1 MKVDVMTNDKQTKA
15 ITLVEALPYIKQ
27 FSGQIMVIKYG
38 GSLMVDEALRETFA
52 KDIVLL
58 RYVGIKPVIVHGG
71 GKEITKWMQKLGK
84 EAVFIDGQRFTDFE
98 TMELTEMVLSGK
110 VNNEI
115 VSLLNQNGGQAVSLS
130 GKSANIFNAKRIR
143 SKKDEDLGYVGTI
156 ESVDTKLIH
165 TLCDEGYI
173 PVISSIG
180 SDGNGES
187 LNLNADNVASAV
199 ARYLDSK
206 KLIYLTD
213 VDGVMVDQ
221 ALVSQL
227 TLSSAKELMNHPDIQ
242 GGMLPKLDCSIQ
254 AVAGDVE
261 SVHIINGSTDHAV
274 LLEIFTDRGIGTMV
288 TNE

>member
-1 MKVDVMTNDKQTKA
+1 MTNDKQTKA

>member
-1 MKVDVMTNDKQTKA
+1 MKNDKQNKA

-27 FSGQIMVIKYG
+27 FYGQIMVIKYG
-38 GSLMVDEALRETFA
+38 GSLMMNDVLRDMFA

-71 GKEITKWMQKLGK
+71 GKEITKWMKKLGK
-84 EAVFIDGQRFTDFE
+84 EAVFIDGQRFTDSE

-115 VSLLNQNGGQAVSLS
+115 VSLLNQHGGKAVSLS

-143 SKKDEDLGYVGTI
+143 SKQNQDLGLVGTI
-156 ESVDTKLIH
+156 ESVDTQLIH

-173 PVISSIG
+173 PVISSVG
-180 SDGNGES
+180 SDQYGET

-199 ARYLDSK
+199 ARYLASK

-213 VDGVMVDQ
+213 VDGLLIDGDLQ
-221 ALVSQL
+221 ATL
-227 TLSSAKELMNHPDIQ
+227 THKAAEGLMTHSDVH
-242 GGMLPKLDCSIQ
+242 GGMLPKLECSMQ
-254 AVAGDVE
+254 AVRHGVN
-261 SVHIINGSTDHAV
+261 SVHIINGGTEHAV
-274 LLEIFTDRGIGTMV
+274 LLEIFTNRGIGTMI
-288 TNE
+288 TP

>member
-38 GSLMVDEALRETFA
+38 GSLMVDEALA

>member
-1 MKVDVMTNDKQTKA
+1 MSNDKKNKA

-38 GSLMVDEALRETFA
+38 GSLMVDDVLRETFA

-71 GKEITKWMQKLGK
+71 GKEITKWMKKLGK
-84 EAVFIDGQRFTDFE
+84 EAVFIDGQRFTDSE

-115 VSLLNQNGGQAVSLS
+115 VSLLNQNGGKAVTLS
-130 GKSANIFNAKRIR
+130 GKSANIFKAKRIR
-143 SKKDEDLGYVGTI
+143 SKKDQDLGLVGTI

-165 TLCDEGYI
+165 TLCNEGYI

-180 SDGNGES
+180 SDLNGGS

-199 ARYLDSK
+199 ARYLECK

-213 VDGVMVDQ
+213 VDGLFLD
-221 ALVSQL
+221 
-227 TLSSAKELMNHPDIQ
+227 KELVPTVHLNEMKTIKDHPDIQ
-242 GGMLPKLDCSIQ
+242 GGMLPKLECSIQ
-254 AVAGDVE
+254 AVSGGVE
-261 SVHIINGSTDHAV
+261 SVHIINGSTEHAV
-274 LLEIFTDRGIGTMV
+274 LLEIFTDGGIGTMV
-288 TNE
+288 VK

>member
-1 MKVDVMTNDKQTKA
+1 LTLSEQVKIDKKNKA

-38 GSLMVDEALRETFA
+38 GSLMVNESLRDTFS

-71 GKEITKWMQKLGK
+71 GKEITKWMKKLGK
-84 EAVFIDGQRFTDFE
+84 EAVFIDGQRFTDNE

-115 VSLLNQNGGQAVSLS
+115 VSLLNQHGGKAVSLS
-130 GKSANIFNAKRIR
+130 GKSANIFKARRIR
-143 SKKDEDLGYVGTI
+143 SKRDQDLGLVGTI

-165 TLCDEGYI
+165 TLCNEGYI
-173 PVISSIG
+173 PVISSVA
-180 SDGNGES
+180 SDGQGET

-199 ARYLDSK
+199 ARYLESQ

-213 VDGVMVDQ
+213 VDG
-221 ALVSQL
+221 LL
-227 TLSSAKELMNHPDIQ
+227 INGELQTKLIYSDAEGLAAHPDVQ
-242 GGMLPKLDCSIQ
+242 GGMLPKLECALQ
-254 AVAGDVE
+254 ALEHGVD
-261 SVHIINGSTDHAV
+261 SVHIINGGTPHAV
-274 LLEIFTDRGIGTMV
+274 LLEIFTNRGIGTMMV
-288 TNE
+288 I

>member
-1 MKVDVMTNDKQTKA
+1 MSNDKINKA

-38 GSLMVDEALRETFA
+38 GSLMVDEVLRENFA
-52 KDIVLL
+52 KDVVLL

-71 GKEITKWMQKLGK
+71 GKEITKWMKKLGK
-84 EAVFIDGQRFTDFE
+84 EAVFIDGQRFTDSE
-98 TMELTEMVLSGK
+98 TMELTEMVLTGK

-115 VSLLNQNGGQAVSLS
+115 VSLLNQNGGKAVTLS
-130 GKSANIFNAKRIR
+130 GKSANIFAAKRIR
-143 SKKDEDLGYVGTI
+143 SKKDQDLGFVGTI

-180 SDGNGES
+180 SDKNGET

-199 ARYLDSK
+199 ARYLECK

-213 VDGVMVDQ
+213 VDGLMIDHQ
-221 ALVSQL
+221 LVSKI
-227 TLSSAKELMNHPDIQ
+227 TLDQMDEICEHPDVQ
-242 GGMLPKLDCSIQ
+242 GGMVPKLDCSKQ
-254 AVAGDVE
+254 AVQGGVD
-261 SVHIINGSTDHAV
+261 SVHIINGSTEHAV
-274 LLEIFTDRGIGTMV
+274 LLEIFTDGGIGTMV
-288 TNE
+288 VS

>member
-115 VSLLNQNGGQAVSLS
+115 VSLLNQNGGKAVSLS

-213 VDGVMVDQ
+213 VDGVMVNQ

-227 TLSSAKELMNHPDIQ
+227 TLSSAKELMDHPDIQ

-254 AVAGDVE
+254 AIAGDVD